1 MILVPDAK
9 ITLSGDARIGSEAY
23 SGARFQPQLRARSAD
38 AMKKAV
44 WTYGLI
50 SGAIIS
56 VLMLVT
62 LPFEEKIGVHSLT
75 VGYATMVLAF
85 LMIYFGI
92 RSYRDTVGGG
102 SIGFGRALAVG
113 SLIAVISSVC
123 YTATWEVVYFQ
134 FMPDFLTKYQ
144 TSELDKFKA
153 SGASQAAI
161 DRRAAEM
168 RRLAEMYRNPVI
180 NSAMTFVEP
189 LPVGLVIALV
199 SAGVLRRRRS
209 DESGRAGVLATG

>member
-1 MILVPDAK
+1 
-9 ITLSGDARIGSEAY
+9 
-23 SGARFQPQLRARSAD
+23 
-38 AMKKAV
+38 MKKTV

-62 LPFEEKIGVHSLT
+62 LPLEERIGVHSLT

-85 LMIYFGI
+85 LMIYFGV
-92 RSYRDTVGGG
+92 RSYRDTVGDG
-102 SIGFGRALAVG
+102 SISFGRALAVG

-123 YTATWEVVYFQ
+123 YTATWEVVYFR

-144 TSELDKFKA
+144 ASELDKFKA
-153 SGASQAAI
+153 SGANQAAI
-161 DRRAAEM
+161 DQRVAEM
-168 RRLAEMYRNPVI
+168 QRLAEMYRNPVI
-180 NSAMTFVEP
+180 NSAMTFIEP

-209 DESGRAGVLATG
+209 DESGRARVLATG